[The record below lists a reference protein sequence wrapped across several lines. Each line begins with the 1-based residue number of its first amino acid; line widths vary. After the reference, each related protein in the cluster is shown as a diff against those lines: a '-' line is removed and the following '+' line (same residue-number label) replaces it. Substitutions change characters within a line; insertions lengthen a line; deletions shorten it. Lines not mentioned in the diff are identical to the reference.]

1 MAKIV
6 HNSIHDT
13 INDLLIEAEQR
24 GVIQLK
30 YTSDEWSGDTMAV
43 GDKLMRNFGTC
54 GYLGLEN
61 HPTLIEK
68 SIEFT
73 QKYGTQFSVSR
84 TYLASKHSEHL
95 ESLLS
100 SIFFNKPVITFTST
114 SLLHV
119 AVIPSVIETKDVII
133 LDQQCHV
140 SIQTACQLLKA
151 KGTTVDIIRHN
162 NLEMLEQKILKY
174 RDTCS
179 KIWYMIDGVYS
190 MYGDIA
196 PIDALNQFMIKYPQ
210 LHLYVDDAHGMSW
223 SGTNG
228 CGQIYEACLKNGK
241 TLYMSTMAKGFGVMG
256 GIAVFPDMNWYQK
269 VKIHGGALSYSHPIP
284 PPIMGACIASAELH
298 LNGSINALQNSLHE
312 KLSFADVKFNSTD
325 LPLLSNPNT
334 PIKFVGTGQPVVGYN
349 LNKRILDEGFYVNIG
364 MFPAVPIKN
373 TGLRFTITNH
383 NSNQDI
389 SDLIDALAYHY
400 PLALAE
406 EEKTNN
412 QVRKAFNLP
421 LLSENETDELDPV
434 DKPLFTVQRE
444 KTIKRIDQ
452 QTWDTLFMGKGNFDF
467 EGLQIIEEGFS
478 SNEKIEE
485 NWESEYI
492 LIRDQKEQVVL
503 ATFFTTGI
511 VKDDLLS
518 EAGISKS
525 IEELRKE
532 EPYYLCSKTLC
543 LGSFFTEG
551 EHLYYDKQHP
561 LHKDA
566 VHLLLQLLLKTQ
578 QDEGINNLILR
589 DFSEDDHELFKL
601 FYDEGFFKVQMP
613 NANIITNLQ
622 EEKDKEYI
630 ELLSPKARRNIRS
643 EVIKHL
649 DLVTFE
655 IKKTLTEEELHLF
668 YSLYKQVAAKNF
680 DINIFQYPFKL
691 FQKINESTHWEFGV
705 LRVKETNEIIGIEV
719 CNLNGDSY
727 VTMIMG
733 FDDSKNLKYSVYK
746 TILYFVVIHA
756 RLTNFQKLYFGF
768 SADFEKKKLGSKQ
781 ISKFAFVS
789 TKDQFTYEQLETKH

>member
-30 YTSDEWSGDTMAV
+30 YTSDAWSGDTMAV
-43 GDKLMRNFGTC
+43 GEKLMRNFGTC

-100 SIFFNKPVITFTST
+100 TIFFNKPVITFTST

-119 AVIPSVIETKDVII
+119 AVIPCVIENKDVII
-133 LDQQCHV
+133 LDQQCHA
-140 SIQTACQLLKA
+140 SIQSACQLLKA
-151 KGTTVDIIRHN
+151 KGGIVDIIRHN
-162 NLEMLEQKILKY
+162 NVEMLEQKILKY

-179 KIWYMIDGVYS
+179 KIWYMVDGVYS
-190 MYGDIA
+190 MFGDIA
-196 PIDALNQFMIKYPQ
+196 PIEALNRLMIKYPQ

-241 TLYMSTMAKGFGVMG
+241 TLYTSTMAKGFGVMG
-256 GIAVFPDMNWYQK
+256 GIAVFPELDWYKK
-269 VKIHGGALSYSHPIP
+269 VKIYGGALTHSHPIP

-298 LNGSINALQNSLHE
+298 LNGEIIKFQQSLKD
-312 KLSFADVKFNSTD
+312 KLKFAHLKFKETQ
-325 LPLLSNPNT
+325 LPLISNPDT

-421 LLSENETDELDPV
+421 LIEEDDIEINAEVLTIQHESTINSLNQKEWDL
-434 DKPLFTVQRE
+434 LF
-444 KTIKRIDQ
+444 K
-452 QTWDTLFMGKGNFDF
+452 GKGNFDF
-467 EGLQIIEEGFS
+467 ASLQVLEQGFS
-478 SNEKIEE
+478 GNQKEEE
-485 NWESEYI
+485 NWETQYVI
-492 LIRDQKEQVVL
+492 IRDKKNAIVV
-503 ATFFTTGI
+503 ATFMTIGL

-518 EAGISKS
+518 ESGISQT
-525 IEELRKE
+525 IEDLRKE
-532 EPYYLCSKTLC
+532 DPYYLCSRTLC

-551 EHLYYDKQHP
+551 EHLYYDKKHP
-561 LHKDA
+561 FHKKA
-566 VHLLLQLLLKTQ
+566 VHELIKFMINIQ
-578 QDEGINNLILR
+578 QEEGINNVILR
-589 DFSEDDHELFKL
+589 DFSENDNELFKL

-613 NANIITNLQ
+613 NANIISNLQ
-622 EEKDKEYI
+622 QEKDKEYI
-630 ELLSPKARRNIRS
+630 ELLSPKARRNIRN
-643 EVIKHL
+643 EVFKNEELL
-649 DLVTFE
+649 DFE
-655 IKKTLTEEELHLF
+655 IKESLTESELECF
-668 YSLYKQVAAKNF
+668 YRLYSQVSSKNF
-680 DINIFQYPFKL
+680 DINIFRYPYKL
-691 FQKINESTHWEFGV
+691 FKTINAHKDWEFGI
-705 LRVKETNEIIGIEV
+705 LRIKETREIIGIDV
-719 CNLNGDSY
+719 CNLNADSY
-727 VTMIMG
+727 VTMIIG
-733 FDDSKNLKYSVYK
+733 IDYSLNELYNTYK
-746 TILYFVVIHA
+746 TMLYHVVLHA
-756 RLTNFQKLYFGF
+756 RATNFNKLYFGF
-768 SADFEKKKLGSKQ
+768 SADFEKKKLGAEQ
-781 ISKFAFVS
+781 ISKYAFIS
-789 TKDQFTYEQLETKH
+789 SKDQFSFEIIENIHSKI